1 VSGAGAQVLSV
12 PAGELRVVD
21 DVPEAFTALVEQ
33 VAAQA
38 IARSG
43 RCRVALSGGATA
55 RACYE
60 RLARSREVDWERLEC
75 FLGDERCVPAGDE
88 DANQRLV
95 RETLIDRV
103 PVAAFHPMDC
113 DEPDA
118 YAATLARALPLDLVH
133 LGLGPDGHT
142 ASLFAGSPGLEA
154 PAGALVVPNADPS
167 GRNPHE
173 RLSLTFGA
181 IARCAAAVFTVSGEA
196 KHDALHRV
204 LVGEDLPASRVRAGR
219 VLWLCDRDALGE
231 DIGRL
236 R

>member
-1 VSGAGAQVLSV
+1 MSEAGEKLASV
-12 PAGELRVVD
+12 PAGELQVVD
-21 DVPEAFTALVEQ
+21 DVPAAFTALVEQ
-33 VAAQA
+33 VAGAA

-43 RCRVALSGGATA
+43 RCRIALSGGATA

-60 RLARSREVDWERLEC
+60 RLARSTEVDWVRLEC

-95 RETLIDRV
+95 REALVDRV
-103 PVAAFHPMDC
+103 PVGEFHPMDC
-113 DEPDA
+113 ERPAA
-118 YAATLARALPLDLVH
+118 YAARIEEALPLDLVH

-142 ASLFAGSPGLEA
+142 ASLFPGSPGLEA
-154 PAGALVVPNADPS
+154 PVGTLVIRTADPS

-173 RLSLTFGA
+173 RLSLTLGA
-181 IARCAAAVFTVSGEA
+181 IARCEVAVFTVSGEA

-204 LVGEDLPASRVRAGR
+204 LAGEDLPASRVRAGR

-231 DIGRL
+231 DLGRV